1 MNRSR
6 RFRLGLLALLTVT
19 TFVVM
24 LTFVLQGVLREERAS
39 YFILFDENVKGMV
52 VGSKVNF
59 QGVPIGM
66 VRDIRFQGGL
76 TKVELSIDPH
86 RAEIQ
91 DITKARLDRL
101 LVTGQVTVE
110 LEGYGPKGTPLLAGS
125 FIEPKADPMHQ
136 LTKTLPEVVPQAI
149 AVLDKLGTLLDRG
162 NALLDDQNRASVA
175 AILHNGER
183 VSAQL
188 PALIQRTDALLTRG
202 EAAVAA
208 IARTAQKVDQQVVP
222 QGVATLAEAQRA
234 LADLRELQRA
244 VVAAADEAQAAF
256 GGMRAPALATLTAL
270 RTSLDELRGF
280 ARQLRLAPDSLI
292 FGVSR
297 PAAPTGGER

>member
-6 RFRLGLLALLTVT
+6 RFRLGLLALLAVT
-19 TFVVM
+19 TFVIM

-59 QGVPIGM
+59 QGVPMGM
-66 VRDIRFQGGL
+66 VRDIRFEGGR
-76 TKVELSIDPH
+76 TKVELSVDPH

-110 LEGYGPKGTPLLAGS
+110 LEGYGVEGKPLAAGS
-125 FIEPKADPMHQ
+125 FIEPKADPLHQ

-149 AVLDKLGTLLDRG
+149 AVLDKLGILLDRG
-162 NALLDDQNRASVA
+162 NALLDDRNRASVA
-175 AILHNGER
+175 AILQSSER
-183 VSAQL
+183 AAAQL
-188 PALIQRTDALLTRG
+188 PGLLQRTDALLSRG

-208 IARTAQKVDQQVVP
+208 MERTAHAVDEQLVP
-222 QGVATLAEAQRA
+222 QGAATLAEAQRA
-234 LADLRELQRA
+234 LADLRTLQHA
-244 VVAAADEAQAAF
+244 VVTAADEVQAAF

-297 PAAPTGGER
+297 PAAPAGGDR